1 MISFF
6 ISMDQMS
13 DVKFRIVRSEM
24 VINNNVALFFKFHVR
39 IIDKNALMRYSKM
52 SNNLLIESVA

>member
-1 MISFF
+1 
-6 ISMDQMS
+6 MDQMS

-39 IIDKNALMRYSKM
+39 IIDKNALMRYCKM